1 MLEILQIIAIILFI
15 LALIVIGSCIIIEEI
30 RK

>member
-15 LALIVIGSCIIIEEI
+15 LALIVIGSCMIIEEI